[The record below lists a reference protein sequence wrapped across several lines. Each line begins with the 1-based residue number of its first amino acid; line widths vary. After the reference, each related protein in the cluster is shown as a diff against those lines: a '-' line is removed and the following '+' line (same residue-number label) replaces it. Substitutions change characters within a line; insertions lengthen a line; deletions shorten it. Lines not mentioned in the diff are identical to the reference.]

1 MSPFALKT
9 LKIRSPYTRKRRRL
23 FIHTVTARVFLAG
36 CGARPLQRA
45 GAALAAGHHCSLRWL
60 LLQSAGPSR
69 SSSCG
74 TWAFSYSAA
83 RGDFLGLNLC
93 LCISGQILSPGPPG
107 MPPEALGE
115 SPACPPPPAV
125 TSPSLRHPLPSTWT
139 GPSPLWWFRGS
150 WACVWLGRAGAGLCH
165 LQVSCA
171 PLFCLSPCPCP
182 LPPQPQADCSPP
194 GLRVPVGSLS

>member
-93 LCISGQILSPGPPG
+93 LCIGGQILSPGPPG

-115 SPACPPPPAV
+115 SPACPRCHVALSAASPPLHLDRAQPPV
-125 TSPSLRHPLPSTWT
+125 VVQGVVGL
-139 GPSPLWWFRGS
+139 
-150 WACVWLGRAGAGLCH
+150 CVAGAGRC
-165 LQVSCA
+165 QA
-171 PLFCLSPCPCP
+171 LS
-182 LPPQPQADCSPP
+182 SP
-194 GLRVPVGSLS
+194 GLLCTTLLPEPVPLSLTSPAPG

>member
-83 RGDFLGLNLC
+83 CGDFLGLNLC
-93 LCISGQILSPGPPG
+93 LCIGGQILSPGPPG

-115 SPACPPPPAV
+115 SPACPPLSRRPLCGIPSPPPGQGPAPCGGSGGRGPV
-125 TSPSLRHPLPSTWT
+125 CGWGGPVPGSVISRSPVHHSSAWARAPVPYLPSPRLTAA
-139 GPSPLWWFRGS
+139 L
-150 WACVWLGRAGAGLCH
+150 L
-165 LQVSCA
+165 VSA
-171 PLFCLSPCPCP
+171 FL
-182 LPPQPQADCSPP
+182 
-194 GLRVPVGSLS
+194 